1 MEYLHGVSVIF
12 SRFRVAPAVI
22 AGVVAVAVSG
32 CSELTQG
39 TAIPLPSSAVQ
50 DGSPSPG
57 NENVEAPKVPAPV
70 NVDKFLADPCSM
82 LTPAQL
88 SALQLSQPGADKTSS
103 SVGCGWRFSD
113 GYTAVSATF
122 LTTVKNGLTNAY
134 RQNASGYYKD
144 GYFEPTVVSGFPAVL
159 ANTADRR
166 SQGQATMLVGVSEH
180 TEMLVLIQGTPGSN
194 ATTAATNVT
203 KAVLSTMQGGQ

>member
-1 MEYLHGVSVIF
+1 MTF
-12 SRFRVAPAVI
+12 SRFRVVLAGI
-22 AGVVAVAVSG
+22 AGVVAVSAGG
-32 CSELTQG
+32 CSEPTQG
-39 TAIPLPSSAVQ
+39 TASPTPSGTSQ
-50 DGSPSPG
+50 SGSPSSPG
-57 NENVEAPKVPAPV
+57 GEAAEAPKVPAPV
-70 NVDKFLADPCSM
+70 NVDKYLADPCSM
-82 LTPAQL
+82 LTSAQL
-88 SALQLSQPGADKTSS
+88 SALQLSQPKADSKSS
-103 SVGCGWRFSD
+103 GVGCGWRFSD

-134 RQNASGYYKD
+134 RQKASGYYKD

-166 SQGQATMLVGVSEH
+166 SQGQATMLVGVSDQ

-203 KAVLSTMQGGQ
+203 KAALSTMQGGQ

>member
-1 MEYLHGVSVIF
+1 MIF
-12 SRFRVAPAVI
+12 SRFRVVPAGF

-32 CSELTQG
+32 CSEPTQG
-39 TAIPLPSSAVQ
+39 TAGPLPSGAGQS
-50 DGSPSPG
+50 GSPSSSG
-57 NENVEAPKVPAPV
+57 SETAEVPKVPAPV
-70 NVDKFLADPCSM
+70 NVEKFLADPCSM
-82 LTPAQL
+82 LTSAQL
-88 SALQLSQPGADKTSS
+88 SALQLSQPEADKASS

-134 RQNASGYYKD
+134 RQKASGYYKD

-166 SQGQATMLVGVSEH
+166 SQGQVTMLVGVSDQ
-180 TEMLVLIQGTPGSN
+180 TEMLVLIQGAPGSN

-203 KAVLSTMQGGQ
+203 KAVLSTMQGR

>member
-1 MEYLHGVSVIF
+1 MTF
-12 SRFRVAPAVI
+12 SRFSLALAGI

-32 CSELTQG
+32 CAEPTRG
-39 TAIPLPSSAVQ
+39 TASPTPSGARQSASPSSS
-50 DGSPSPG
+50 GS
-57 NENVEAPKVPAPV
+57 ETAEAPRVPASV
-70 NVDKFLADPCSM
+70 KVDKFLANPCSM

-88 SALQLSQPGADKTSS
+88 SALQLSQPMADSQSS
-103 SVGCGWRFSD
+103 GVGCGWRFSD

-134 RQNASGYYKD
+134 QQNASGYYQD
-144 GYFEPTVVSGFPAVL
+144 GYFEPTVVSGFPTVL

-166 SQGQATMLVGVSEH
+166 SQGQVTMLVGVSDQ

-194 ATTAATNVT
+194 ATTAVTNVT
-203 KAVLSTMQGGQ
+203 KAALSTMQGGQ

>member
-1 MEYLHGVSVIF
+1 MVL
-12 SRFRVAPAVI
+12 SRFRLALAGI
-22 AGVVAVAVSG
+22 AGVVAVSVGG
-32 CSELTQG
+32 CSEPTQG
-39 TAIPLPSSAVQ
+39 AAGPTSSGANQ
-50 DGSPSPG
+50 SGSPSSSG
-57 NENVEAPKVPAPV
+57 SGTAEAPKVAAPV
-70 NVDKFLADPCSM
+70 NVDKYLADPCSM

-88 SALQLSQPGADKTSS
+88 AALQLSQPKADSASS
-103 SVGCGWRFSD
+103 GVGCGWQFSD

-134 RQNASGYYKD
+134 RQNASGYYRS
-144 GYFEPTVVSGFPAVL
+144 GYFEQTFVSGFPAVL

-166 SQGQATMLVGVSEH
+166 SQGQVTMLVGVSDQ

-203 KAVLSTMQGGQ
+203 KAVLSTMQGGR

>member
-1 MEYLHGVSVIF
+1 MSVIF
-12 SRFRVAPAVI
+12 SRFRVALAGI
-22 AGVVAVAVSG
+22 AGVAAVAVSG
-32 CSELTQG
+32 CSEPTQG
-39 TAIPLPSSAVQ
+39 TASPLPSGTGQSS
-50 DGSPSPG
+50 SPSSPG
-57 NENVEAPKVPAPV
+57 SDTVEAPKVPAPV
-70 NVDKFLADPCSM
+70 NVDKFLADPCSV
-82 LTPAQL
+82 LTSAQL
-88 SALQLSQPGADKTSS
+88 SALQLSQPEADKASS
-103 SVGCGWRFSD
+103 SVGCGWRLSD

-134 RQNASGYYKD
+134 RQNASGYYKN

-166 SQGQATMLVGVSEH
+166 SQGQATMLVGVSDQ
-180 TEMLVLIQGTPGSN
+180 TEMQVLIQGTPGSD